1 MLKHEFTRPD
11 NPNSSLKK
19 KNCSKYVGCVLGKV
33 IPILHLDAC
42 VGFDL
47 WFAGGARCV
56 SFCEEKPRRSSP
68 GDPSLKFVWGSMLVL
83 CNKGKEGRERW
94 LLLTQTRIM

>member
-11 NPNSSLKK
+11 NPNSSKK
-19 KNCSKYVGCVLGKV
+19 KLLLKYVGYVCGKI

-56 SFCEEKPRRSSP
+56 SFCQEMPRRTSS
-68 GDPSLKFVWGSMLVL
+68 GTPSLKFVWGSMLVL